1 VTNPADRREQVGS
14 VRDATPAEIA
24 MAFDAG
30 AAAQPAWNLSGGD
43 ARAACLDRA
52 SDLLETGR
60 AEFHE
65 LLVREAGKTISD
77 AIAEVREAVDFCRYY
92 AVRAREQFAHPKRLE
107 GPTGESN
114 ELSLHGR
121 GVFACI
127 SPWNFPLAIFA
138 GQVTAALAA
147 GNAVVAKP
155 AEPTPLIAARFVKL
169 LHQAGVPPQALHLA
183 PAPGRLFG
191 EVAFSHAALAGVAM
205 TGSTATALTINRS
218 LAARN
223 GAIVP
228 LIAETGGLNAMI
240 VDSTA
245 LPEQVV
251 DDVVSSAFMSA
262 GQRCSALRLLFL
274 QDDIADQ
281 VLEMIAGAMDEL
293 IIGDPADLQTDL
305 GPVITPAAAEGL
317 AQHAARMR
325 KEARLIK
332 ACTLSEAHAHGSFFA
347 PHLIELESAAQLARE
362 EFGPIL
368 HVVRYRSADTP
379 QVLQAIRAS
388 HYGLTL
394 GVQTRLESF
403 WREVFEQTGIGNTYV
418 NRNMIGAVVGV
429 QPFGGTGLSGTGPK
443 AGGPHYLARFA
454 SERTLTVNTT
464 ATGGNAALLNL
475 GN

>member
-1 VTNPADRREQVGS
+1 
-14 VRDATPAEIA
+14 
-24 MAFDAG
+24 
-30 AAAQPAWNLSGGD
+30 
-43 ARAACLDRA
+43 
-52 SDLLETGR
+52 
-60 AEFHE
+60 
-65 LLVREAGKTISD
+65 
-77 AIAEVREAVDFCRYY
+77 
-92 AVRAREQFAHPKRLE
+92 
-107 GPTGESN
+107 
-114 ELSLHGR
+114 
-121 GVFACI
+121 
-127 SPWNFPLAIFA
+127 
-138 GQVTAALAA
+138 
-147 GNAVVAKP
+147 
-155 AEPTPLIAARFVKL
+155 
-169 LHQAGVPPQALHLA
+169 
-183 PAPGRLFG
+183 
-191 EVAFSHAALAGVAM
+191 M

-218 LAARN
+218 LAARG

-228 LIAETGGLNAMI
+228 LIAETGGMNAMI

-293 IIGDPADLQTDL
+293 VIGDPADLETDL

-317 AQHAARMR
+317 AQHVARMR

-332 ACTLSEAHAHGSFFA
+332 AGSLGEAHAHGSFFA
-347 PHLIELESAAQLARE
+347 PHLIELKSAAQLTRE

-368 HVVRYRSADTP
+368 HVVRYRSTDIDE
-379 QVLQAIRAS
+379 VLQAIRAS

-403 WREVFEQTGIGNTYV
+403 WHEVFKQTAIGNTYV